1 MTVPGWA
8 LSLSYWLHMLATV
21 VWIGGLATVSLITLP
36 LIARLEDP
44 GARLGLLHGTQ
55 KKLDPLGWLSLAVL
69 VGSGLVQMSASERY
83 EGLLAFGNAWAQAL
97 LLKHIVFLGM
107 VGLSAYLTWAA
118 LPELSRAVLRTSRGR
133 GEPGEVD
140 RLYRKH
146 KLILLGN
153 LVLGVIVLVFTALA
167 RVNA

>member
-1 MTVPGWA
+1 MTVPAWA

-44 GARLGLLHGTQ
+44 GDRLRLLHSTQ

-69 VGSGLVQMSASERY
+69 VGSGLVQMSASARY
-83 EGLLAFGNAWAQAL
+83 EGLLAFGNAWAQAI
-97 LLKHIVFLGM
+97 LLKHIVFIGM
-107 VGLSAYLTWAA
+107 VGVSAYLTWAA

-133 GEPGEVD
+133 GEPGEIE

-146 KLILLGN
+146 KLILWGN